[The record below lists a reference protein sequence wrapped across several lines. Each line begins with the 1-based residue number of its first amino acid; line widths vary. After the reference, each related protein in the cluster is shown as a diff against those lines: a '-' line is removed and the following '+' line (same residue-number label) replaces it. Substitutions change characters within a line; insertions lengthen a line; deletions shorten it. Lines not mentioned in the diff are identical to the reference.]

1 MSGNPADGTV
11 SERGA
16 RQSGVKI
23 PVVLLAGL
31 VIAILALVGIG
42 ARYYLHRDLNLIH
55 AFLSLFFSINLL
67 ICYWEASLILRRDY
81 IEKRAKYWREWKRR
95 TGRAPSSEFLLTRVP
110 LSKVLSQ
117 TLWADVWATYSLY
130 DGSYADRRTYGY
142 IADVANGI
150 VTPTPTLILYVAYT
164 SGLLPAV
171 FAGVLGVMMF
181 WQLTHMTSAYWISF
195 FLAGRQTRISRS
207 EMYIYIWGTNCPWAL
222 SGLLGLY
229 VSVRLVVDGNY
240 GVLGM

>member
-1 MSGNPADGTV
+1 MSESPANRAVT
-11 SERGA
+11 ERGA
-16 RQSGVKI
+16 RQSGVTI
-23 PVVLLAGL
+23 PVVLLAAL
-31 VIAILALVGIG
+31 VIAILALAGIG

-55 AFLSLFFSINLL
+55 ALLSLFFSINLL
-67 ICYWEASLILRRDY
+67 ICYWEVSLLLRRDY
-81 IEKRAKYWREWKRR
+81 IEKRAEYWRAWKSK

-110 LSKVLSQ
+110 LSRVLSP
-117 TLWADVWATYSLY
+117 TLWADAWATYSLY

-142 IADVANGI
+142 IADIANGI
-150 VTPTPTLILYVAYT
+150 VTPAPTLILYAAYT

-171 FAGVLGVMMF
+171 LAGILGVMMF
-181 WQLTHMTSAYWISF
+181 WQLIHMTSAYWISF
-195 FLAGRQTRISRS
+195 FLADRQTRISSS

-222 SGLLGLY
+222 FGLLGLY